1 MTFRFSLASLLILFT
16 AFPLWTFLI
25 VMVGSSPGFRGSGLA
40 VAPIA
45 LVVATAAIFRLLRG
59 RANALPW
66 AALIAGV
73 VLTGAI
79 LVVAAVA
86 RME

>member
-1 MTFRFSLASLLILFT
+1 MLFRFSLASLLIVFT
-16 AFPLWTFLI
+16 AFPLWMFLI
-25 VMVGSSPGFRGSGLA
+25 IGAGTSPGFGPMGFA
-40 VAPIA
+40 VASIA
-45 LVVATAAIFRLLRG
+45 LAVATAAIFRLLRG